1 MIITVQ
7 FCECGGL
14 LVPDK
19 QPDGKVQMRC
29 PACGAII
36 KPESKTNSQAFEIKQ
51 KIRHSELE
59 KMVVIDNPNEVQ
71 TMPTANANCT
81 KCGNNEAVYW
91 QVQTRSGD
99 EASTTFYRCK
109 KCGFTWRDYG

>member
-1 MIITVQ
+1 MMIVLQ
-7 FCECGGL
+7 FCKCGAL

-29 PACGAII
+29 PSCGNTI
-36 KPESKTNSQAFEIKQ
+36 KPESNSNSEAFEIKQ
-51 KIRHSELE
+51 KIRHTELE
-59 KMVVIDNPNEVQ
+59 KMVVIEEPNEVQ
-71 TMPTANANCT
+71 TMPTTNSTCL

-99 EASTTFYRCK
+99 EASTTFYRCI